1 LRPAWA
7 IGSCNACPSPRSG
20 VSRRWENLLHEI
32 AKLERVRALQLPA
45 DLFEDLTPHVL
56 RAYYQR
62 IAVEEPY
69 ELGLNIEKLSYGAT

>member
-1 LRPAWA
+1 
-7 IGSCNACPSPRSG
+7 
-20 VSRRWENLLHEI
+20 
-32 AKLERVRALQLPA
+32 VRALQLPA